1 MTTIATLNIKA
12 GLAASRA
19 AADVER
25 LLSKNPDII
34 GFNEVPRGLRT
45 RRIRRALAE
54 QGYGFFQGRGANP
67 IAWDLSRYKV
77 MERGNHFLT
86 PRTFVG
92 KAGAG
97 PSTLRRKDAAYVVL
111 KDRKTGRVV
120 TFTAAHLA
128 PSRHLGGKRAE
139 LHRKQIEGLAELQR
153 VLGRKHPKAQRF
165 LAGDLNTSNPAL
177 LRKIRQAGLKTY
189 KAPRKTHKV
198 GAIDWIAGDAK
209 LVNRYVLGGMAS
221 DHDAYVGKF
230 GGGRGKASP
239 APGAGRNSGS
249 GRGKKNEAT
258 VAKNYSAYELFRDLL
273 ESWDLPIGNDIE
285 KIIRQAVT
293 EGITPDQISLI
304 IPDIQETKSWRD
316 RFPGWHRRVDN
327 GYNQLTVGE
336 YLALEDEYHRIMQ
349 ENGLPKGFYDDPSD
363 FGSWIANNISP
374 DEISDRVTK
383 ASDLV
388 RQVDGTARDLLSK
401 FYGVTAGDL
410 TAYFLDKKRAMPA
423 LERQYQAVNVAAFA
437 ARAGLQ
443 VDNKRRYED
452 LIDRGLTPEMAA
464 QGYGTVS
471 AFNEAFGKI
480 AGTYGE
486 SYSQR
491 DAEEDVFFGMD
502 EKRRKLLAKEAAT
515 FSGSSRGST
524 GRSDRGTSY

>member
-12 GLAASRA
+12 GLSAERA
-19 AADVER
+19 AADIER
-25 LLSKNPDII
+25 LLSKKPGIL
-34 GFNEVPRGLRT
+34 GLNEVSRGRRT

-54 QGYGFFQGRGANP
+54 QGYGFFQGRGGNP

-86 PRTFVG
+86 PRTYVG

-111 KDRKTGRVV
+111 KDRKTGKLV
-120 TFTAAHLA
+120 TFTSAHLA

-139 LHRKQIEGLAELQR
+139 LHRRQIEGLAELQKI
-153 VLGRKHPKAQRF
+153 LARKHPKAQRF
-165 LAGDLNTSNPAL
+165 LAGDFNTSNPAL
-177 LRKIRQAGLKTY
+177 LKQIRQAGLKTY
-189 KAPRKTHKV
+189 KAPRKTHRV

-209 LVNRYVLGGMAS
+209 LLDRFVLGGMAS

-230 GGGRGKASP
+230 GGGSGKASA
-239 APGAGRNSGS
+239 APNAGQGSGS
-249 GRGKKNEAT
+249 TPGAT

-304 IPDIQETKSWRD
+304 IPDIQDTRSWKD
-316 RFPGWHRRVDN
+316 RFPGWHKRVNN

-363 FGSWIANNISP
+363 FGNWIANNISP
-374 DEISDRVTK
+374 DEVNSRVTK
-383 ASDLV
+383 AADLV
-388 RQVDGTARDLLSK
+388 RQVDGTARDLLTK

-410 TAYFLDKKRAMPA
+410 TAYFLDQRRAMPA

-443 VDNKRRYED
+443 VDNSRRYED
-452 LIDRGLTPEMAA
+452 LIDRGITPEMAA
-464 QGYGTVS
+464 QGYGTVA

-480 AGTYGE
+480 AGAYGE

-491 DAEEDVFFGMD
+491 DAEEDVFFGKD
-502 EKRRKLLAKEAAT
+502 EKRRKLLAKEVAT
-515 FSGSSRGST
+515 FSGSSRGAT